1 MLGYVPWIDLRE
13 LGRTYE
19 SSDANLCTGVTE
31 LGERSVE
38 QSVLLPERLDIG
50 IRMRLR
56 GLECHICIGDL
67 WDWRA
72 GANTLAELM
81 LESSRILDSQVEHN
95 SEQEH
100 KASDRQVDPL
110 HVLKR
115 SLVIAHMVEDSVR
128 ADDRRYDRSDSAITA
143 CQSQVL

>member
-1 MLGYVPWIDLRE
+1 MLGYVSWIDLRE
-13 LGRTYE
+13 EGRAYE
-19 SSDANLCTGVTE
+19 SSDANLCTSVAE

-38 QSVLLPERLDIG
+38 QAVLLPKRLDIG
-50 IRMRLR
+50 ICMSLR
-56 GLECHICIGDL
+56 GLECHICIGDF
-67 WDWRA
+67 WNWRA
-72 GANTLAELM
+72 DANTLAELT
-81 LESSRILDSQVEHN
+81 LESSRPLDSQVEDH

-128 ADDRRYDRSDSAITA
+128 ADDRRYDRSDSAIIA
-143 CQSQVL
+143 H